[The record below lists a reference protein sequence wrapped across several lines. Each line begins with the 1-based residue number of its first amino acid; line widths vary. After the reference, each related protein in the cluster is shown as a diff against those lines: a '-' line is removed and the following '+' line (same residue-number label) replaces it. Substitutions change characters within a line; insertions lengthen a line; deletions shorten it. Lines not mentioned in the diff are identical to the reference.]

1 MNLKTEGLTSWIF
14 LFFPV
19 WADGFSFEKLPNLS
33 YYSNCHLLRTYYVLG
48 SVPGPQIFSVFS
60 YLGIFCLTLAIK
72 MKKEK
77 LYPMLWKSQTLKS
90 AYTLLFTVS
99 TFETAVD
106 VQMKVTVWSGR
117 RGSIHLWRLCIS
129 PAL

>member
-1 MNLKTEGLTSWIF
+1 MNWKTEGFTSWIF

-19 WADGFSFEKLPNLS
+19 RADGFSFYKLPDLS
-33 YYSNCHLLRTYYVLG
+33 YNNNCRLLRNYYVLG
-48 SVPGPQIFSVFS
+48 SAEGTQTFDFFLLFTS
-60 YLGIFCLTLAIK
+60 FCLNLDRKMRENLDIK
-72 MKKEK
+72 M
-77 LYPMLWKSQTLKS
+77 WKSQTLNY

-106 VQMKVTVWSGR
+106 VQMKVATWSGKC
-117 RGSIHLWRLCIS
+117 GSIHLWRLCIS